1 MAKTPEAVRGLLEK
15 VWKPARK
22 AALADRDALQEL
34 IAEEGGNF
42 KLAAWD
48 WRYYAEK
55 LRARR
60 CDFEESEVKPYFQLD
75 RVIEAAFYGA
85 QKLFGLTFHP
95 VDVPVW
101 HPDVRSWE
109 VRGADGGHVGIFYGD
124 YFARP
129 SKHGGAWMGTLRDQE
144 KLTGNV
150 RPLVL
155 NVMNFNKGE
164 PTLLSFEDA
173 RTLFHEMGHGLHGLL
188 SNVTYPTVSCTSVLT
203 DWVELPSQLYEHWFE
218 QPEVLRKF
226 ARHYNTGEPIPE
238 ALVEKLMAAK
248 NFDRGCQTLEY
259 ISSALVDLDLHL
271 LPSAEGST
279 STPSSRQTLDR
290 IGMPEEIAM
299 RHRPPHFTHVFSGGY
314 YASAYYSY
322 MWSEVLDADAF
333 AAFEET
339 GDIFNPEVARRALP
353 ERAVDRRLARSG
365 RALRRLP
372 RPAADRRRAP
382 EEARLRRRGGMIDL
396 HTAGHRRGVVC
407 APHAAAAEAGRAILG
422 EGGNALEAMVAMAA
436 SIAAVYPHMNHIGG
450 DGFWLVREPNRRVR
464 AIMAA
469 GPAGSLAKP
478 ELYREHETIPSRG
491 PLAALTVPGA
501 IGGWMLALEA
511 ARAVGGKGCRSTLLL
526 HAAIGQ
532 ARDGYVVAKS
542 QARLTTEK
550 LAELKDVPGFAD
562 DLPARRQAAGG
573 RHDAQAERARLH
585 ARSSGAR
592 RPRRFLSRRCRA
604 RDRRRPGED
613 RQPGDARGF
622 EALSRQHRRA
632 AERQAQCRHAL
643 QHAAADAGA
652 RLADHPRA
660 VRAPARPRGRELR
673 VRPWPRRG
681 DQARLPRAR
690 PRRHRSGAAAAA
702 ARAIPRSRNSSTP
715 RFSRST
721 AARRR
726 NGRRPTARATRS
738 GWAPPT
744 PRASRC
750 PTSSRSIGSSAP
762 AACCPRPA
770 C

>member
-1 MAKTPEAVRGLLEK
+1 MKGKHVITLQRSSVEPFLQFSSRRDLREKAFRAWIARGDNGDKTDNKAIIAETMALRTERAKLLGYPTFAHYRLDDAMAKTPEAVRGLLEK

-42 KLAAWD
+42 KVAAWD

-85 QKLFGLTFHP
+85 QKLFGLTFQP

-101 HPDVRSWE
+101 HPDVRAWE

-144 KLTGNV
+144 KLAGNV
-150 RPLVL
+150 RPIVL
-155 NVMNFNKGE
+155 NVMNFNKGD

-226 ARHYNTGEPIPE
+226 ARHYQNRRADPRGAGAEADGGEELRPRLPDAGI
-238 ALVEKLMAAK
+238 
-248 NFDRGCQTLEY
+248 
-259 ISSALVDLDLHL
+259 HL
-271 LPSAEGST
+271 LGAGRSRPASAADPPKAST
-279 STPSSRQTLDR
+279 STPSRSETLDR

-339 GDIFNPEVARRALP
+339 GDIFNPEMARRLYQNVLSTGGSRDPAELYVAF
-353 ERAVDRRLARSG
+353 RG
-365 RALRRLP
+365 RLP
-372 RPAADRRRAP
+372 TADA
-382 EEARLRRRGGMIDL
+382 LLKKRGFADAGRMIDL

-436 SIAAVYPHMNHIGG
+436 SIAAVYPHMNHLGG
-450 DGFWLVREPNRRVR
+450 DGFWLVREPNKRVR

-469 GPAGSLAKP
+469 GPAGSLATP
-478 ELYREHETIPSRG
+478 ELYRQHETIPSRG

-501 IGGWMLALEA
+501 VGGWMLAVEA
-511 ARAVGGKGCRSTLLL
+511 ARAVGGRGLPLDVLL

-550 LAELKDVPGFAD
+550 LAELKGRPRVSPKPSCPTASRRR
-562 DLPARRQAAGG
+562 PARRSS
-573 RHDAQAERARLH
+573 RARSPS
-585 ARSSGAR
+585 RSIIW
-592 RPRRFLSRRCRA
+592 
-604 RDRRRPGED
+604 
-613 RQPGDARGF
+613 
-622 EALSRQHRRA
+622 
-632 AERQAQCRHAL
+632 
-643 QHAAADAGA
+643 
-652 RLADHPRA
+652 
-660 VRAPARPRGRELR
+660 RAPA
-673 VRPWPRRG
+673 
-681 DQARLPRAR
+681 
-690 PRRHRSGAAAAA
+690 STISIAATSA
-702 ARAIPRSRNSSTP
+702 ARSRPIWRKS
-715 RFSRST
+715 
-721 AARRR
+721 AAR
-726 NGRRPTARATRS
+726 
-738 GWAPPT
+738 
-744 PRASRC
+744 
-750 PTSSRSIGSSAP
+750 
-762 AACCPRPA
+762 
-770 C
+770 